1 MAATGFKFFQL
12 LERHGAFKG
21 ALVGEIHY
29 VPFWF
34 VTGTLRVVV
43 LACRDE
49 LGLVRVG
56 RFGDHSS
63 ADAPNIFARRMV
75 EDHAITDLHLS
86 QMVAGHRIA
95 DPRPDLGVFSTQVSQ
110 GEIIWFTLDE
120 KRGWVRGRTSTRHQ
134 CAGDTPKFHVIP
146 VAMLNTP

>member
-56 RFGDHSS
+56 PLVTTAVPTHPIS
-63 ADAPNIFARRMV
+63 
-75 EDHAITDLHLS
+75 LH
-86 QMVAGHRIA
+86 
-95 DPRPDLGVFSTQVSQ
+95 
-110 GEIIWFTLDE
+110 EEW
-120 KRGWVRGRTSTRHQ
+120 
-134 CAGDTPKFHVIP
+134 
-146 VAMLNTP
+146 